1 MPRPSD
7 VQPLAGHRLL
17 LRYDDGVEGEVDLSR
32 FVGKGVFS
40 KWVDPDAFQTVHI
53 GEDGQIA
60 WDDEIEMCADSLYLE
75 ITGKKPEELLS
86 RLMSEATR
94 A

>member
-7 VQPLAGHRLL
+7 VRPLPGHRLL

-32 FVGKGVFS
+32 FVGKGVFT
-40 KWVDPDAFQTVHI
+40 KWEDPEAFRTVHI

-60 WDDEIEMCADSLYLE
+60 WDDVIEMCADSLYLE
-75 ITGKKPEELLS
+75 ITGRRPEELLS
-86 RLMSEATR
+86 RPTPAATR

>member
-7 VQPLAGHRLL
+7 VRPLPGYRLL
-17 LRYDDGVEGEVDLSR
+17 LCYDDGVEGEVDLSR
-32 FVGKGVFS
+32 FVGKGVS
-40 KWVDPDAFQTVHI
+40 ARWQDPEAFQAVHI

-60 WDDEIEMCADSLYLE
+60 WDDVIEMCADSLYLE
-75 ITGKKPEELLS
+75 ITGKRPEDLFPGLAS
-86 RLMSEATR
+86 TATR

>member
-7 VQPLAGHRLL
+7 VRPLAGHRLL

-40 KWVDPDAFQTVHI
+40 KWEDPEAFQTVHI

-75 ITGKKPEELLS
+75 ITGKKPEELFS
-86 RLMSEATR
+86 GLMSEATR